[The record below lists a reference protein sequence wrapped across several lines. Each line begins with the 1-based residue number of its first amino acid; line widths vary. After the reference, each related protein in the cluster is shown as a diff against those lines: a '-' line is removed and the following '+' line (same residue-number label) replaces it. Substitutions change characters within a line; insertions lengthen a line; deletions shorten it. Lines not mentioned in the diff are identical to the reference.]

1 MSFKI
6 TPFIIAPLLLSQIAS
21 AHVSFIDAKPTAE
34 GKSFKATFAIPH
46 GCEGTPTTKVT
57 IKIPEGIIGVK
68 PMPKSD
74 WTISTEII
82 PFAKTYQQYGKDVT
96 QGVSSITWEGSLPDQ
111 YYDEF
116 TITGY
121 FADNAKNSDE
131 IYFPVIQNCKTG
143 EYLWTDTSGHQHHGH
158 DAKELSAPSLK
169 VIQAN

>member
-6 TPFIIAPLLLSQIAS
+6 TPFIITPLLLSQIAS
-21 AHVSFIDAKPTAE
+21 AHVSFIDAKPITE
-34 GKSFKATFAIPH
+34 GKSFKATFAFPH
-46 GCEGTPTTKVT
+46 GCESTPTTKVT

-74 WTISTEII
+74 WIISTDII

-121 FADNAKNSDE
+121 FADNAKNSDK
-131 IYFPVIQNCKTG
+131 IYFPVIQNCETG